1 MGMRKIGI
9 VATLAAAL
17 MMVGAGCGGS
27 DPNEAETPA
36 NAPTVSNAAEAPT
49 DGGGEKPAEGGADAE
64 AVAAGKAFYEGAG
77 TCQGCHP
84 AGGTEAGAGPKLAAA
99 GLTAEGITKQ
109 IEAPMGAMP
118 AGLATGDDL
127 ENVTAFLVSIQ

>member
-36 NAPTVSNAAEAPT
+36 NAPTVST
-49 DGGGEKPAEGGADAE
+49 I
-64 AVAAGKAFYEGAG
+64 AVAIRS
-77 TCQGCHP
+77 P
-84 AGGTEAGAGPKLAAA
+84 APEFVIAVDI
-99 GLTAEGITKQ
+99 GI
-109 IEAPMGAMP
+109 IP
-118 AGLATGDDL
+118 ATSRSVVHEIAR
-127 ENVTAFLVSIQ
+127 